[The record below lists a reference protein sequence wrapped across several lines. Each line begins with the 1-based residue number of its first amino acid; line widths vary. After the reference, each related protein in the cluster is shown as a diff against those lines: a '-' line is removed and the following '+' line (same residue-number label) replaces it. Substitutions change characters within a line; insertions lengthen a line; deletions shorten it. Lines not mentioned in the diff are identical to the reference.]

1 MSTRRSLHE
10 SDFYAWSLEQAA
22 LLRAGR
28 VDEADLAAI
37 AEEIESMGKTEK
49 RELVSRLTVLL
60 LHLLKWER
68 RPAGRGNSWRLSI
81 ANARDEIADLLDD
94 NPSSQDRPRRGDGLR
109 LPLCAPQ
116 GGDRDGYGRRGFSG
130 AMPVEFRPGDGCGVL
145 AGVRD
150 EPDRTAGFGIS
161 ASMSWV

>member
-1 MSTRRSLHE
+1 MTSRRSLHDN
-10 SDFYAWSLEQAA
+10 DFYAWTLEQAA

-28 VDEADLAAI
+28 VGEADLATI

-68 RPAGRGNSWRLSI
+68 QPAGRSHSWQLSI

-94 NPSSQDRPRRGDGLR
+94 NPSLKPIIDDVIASAYRYARRRAAIETDMAEDAF
-109 LPLCAPQ
+109 PPQ
-116 GGDRDGYGRRGFSG
+116 CPWSFVRAMDEGFW
-130 AMPVEFRPGDGCGVL
+130 PG
-145 AGVRD
+145 
-150 EPDRTAGFGIS
+150 S
-161 ASMSWV
+161 

>member
-1 MSTRRSLHE
+1 MSTRRSLHD

-28 VDEADLAAI
+28 VGEADLAAI

-68 RPAGRGNSWRLSI
+68 QPAGHGNSWRLSI
-81 ANARDEIADLLDD
+81 ANARDEIADLLAD
-94 NPSSQDRPRRGDGLR
+94 NPSLKSVLDEVIASAYRYARRKAAIETDMAEEAF
-109 LPLCAPQ
+109 PAQCPWSFAQ
-116 GGDRDGYGRRGFSG
+116 VMD
-130 AMPVEFRPGDGCGVL
+130 
-145 AGVRD
+145 
-150 EPDRTAGFGIS
+150 AGF
-161 ASMSWV
+161 WPE

>member
-1 MSTRRSLHE
+1 MMSRRSLHDN
-10 SDFYAWSLEQAA
+10 DFYAWSLEQAA

-28 VDEADLAAI
+28 VGEADLATI

-68 RPAGRGNSWRLSI
+68 QPAGRSNSWQLSI

-94 NPSSQDRPRRGDGLR
+94 NPSLKPIIDDVMASAYRYARRRAAIETDMAEDAF
-109 LPLCAPQ
+109 PPQ
-116 GGDRDGYGRRGFSG
+116 CPWSFVRAIDEGFW
-130 AMPVEFRPGDGCGVL
+130 PG
-145 AGVRD
+145 
-150 EPDRTAGFGIS
+150 S
-161 ASMSWV
+161 